1 MKQIFKI
8 DVIEDVSD
16 GGFTVNYRYYV
27 INRETNDIMCNC
39 DTELKAN
46 IMVAA
51 LNSYVNN
58 T

>member
-1 MKQIFKI
+1 MKRIFKI

-16 GGFTVNYRYYV
+16 GGFTVNCRYHV
-27 INRETNDIMCNC
+27 INLEIDSIMCTC